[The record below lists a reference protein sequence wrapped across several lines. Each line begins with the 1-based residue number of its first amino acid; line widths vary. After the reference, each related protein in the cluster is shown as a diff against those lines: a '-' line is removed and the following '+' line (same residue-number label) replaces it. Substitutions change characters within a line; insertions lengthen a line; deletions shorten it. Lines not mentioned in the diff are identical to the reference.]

1 MKHTHG
7 EAGLIFSS
15 KKVKS
20 QKDCPEARRLKE
32 EHKGSKKRKVG
43 GPLCHALYIMKRIAR
58 LPIKDRREVLRI
70 LHKNGR
76 RDQGRGVV
84 HSHREK
90 DSNASAEAATSS
102 ASVNNDWKHWVAMQG
117 DERKAAEDI
126 VEVGKSLG
134 VIVTVDQANRFNV
147 LSKAGK
153 GKQPTPVGSTELLV
167 VCW

>member
-1 MKHTHG
+1 
-7 EAGLIFSS
+7 
-15 KKVKS
+15 
-20 QKDCPEARRLKE
+20 
-32 EHKGSKKRKVG
+32 
-43 GPLCHALYIMKRIAR
+43 MKRIAR

-84 HSHREK
+84 HSHQEK

-126 VEVGKSLG
+126 VEVG
-134 VIVTVDQANRFNV
+134 
-147 LSKAGK
+147 
-153 GKQPTPVGSTELLV
+153 
-167 VCW
+167 